1 MTKLIDANKLF
12 QETEE
17 NMHNNPHSNPIHA
30 AMHRREHQHF
40 LCEIDKQPE
49 IDPIHVAGGVY
60 CYECR
65 YCKQE
70 QDNSNNTKYHCTNYS
85 FYDFNE
91 RNPDDFC
98 SKGIKRLPLQDEI
111 IEWLNNRAFFAETI
125 TKTEYLMQQIYLDKS
140 SNYEGKQKDQ
150 EEIAN
155 NCKTVGDAYYY
166 IQTHK
171 LNVNKFYDIK

>member
-1 MTKLIDANKLF
+1 MRLIDADALIERINYLSHDY
-12 QETEE
+12 ERVRIDIVTECLLTDFVS
-17 NMHNNPHSNPIHA
+17 PT
-30 AMHRREHQHF
+30 
-40 LCEIDKQPE
+40 
-49 IDPIHVAGGVY
+49 IDPIHAAGGVY

-85 FYDFNE
+85 FYDFKE

-98 SKGIKRLPLQDEI
+98 SKGMKRLPLQDEI
-111 IEWLNNRAFFAETI
+111 IEWLNNRAFFADTI

-155 NCKTVGDAYYY
+155 NCKTVEDAYYY

-171 LNVNKFYDIK
+171 LNVNKFYDIE